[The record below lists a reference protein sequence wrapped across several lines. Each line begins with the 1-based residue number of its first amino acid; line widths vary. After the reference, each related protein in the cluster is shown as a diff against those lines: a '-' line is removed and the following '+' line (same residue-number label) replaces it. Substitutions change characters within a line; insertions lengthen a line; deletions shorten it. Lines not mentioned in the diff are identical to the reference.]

1 MSAIYVKD
9 LLLPNADFQQI
20 GNDFTTGA
28 NLTSLLSSV
37 NLQTSASHRIHVKLQ
52 LTEPGD
58 YYITKMLFINCDFTI
73 EGCKNTRIIANF
85 PNQAAYQDDCFIHF
99 SNFNNNRSYYSR
111 FKTIIKNIIFDV
123 HSNHHWKTQEDGVT
137 PAELYYLKV
146 YYPQSLLLDNVK
158 MSLSNHP
165 ITNIDIRNGQNILIE
180 NCVLENYHDN
190 INVSV
195 GGNLWLRA
203 ITNNVK
209 IINNIFKKTGN
220 DEALA
225 FFGHHTDDNY
235 ILPADDIP
243 SDGFCRKQN
252 IIVSNNIFEYG
263 EPGTTV
269 ASIINDCL
277 ITLID
282 LTSNQSQTLKH
293 VYDNISFEGNT
304 IIMNDLTKRVFS
316 SMNIGNTKIRNVYFV
331 NNNIKIN
338 GFTASSAFCE
348 IFVFDNQSNGVNS
361 IYHVK
366 GNKVFNQAKITDGN
380 NTMLYFLLQN
390 GGIVSVLDNYL
401 KIYEDNNDTTQE
413 QRRFNFFWINKR
425 DSSISIENNYIEGC
439 HMLGSI
445 SHSTSSGDEA
455 INYAKVLIKN
465 NYIKGGSSIYTNNIG
480 WFVLN
485 IEDNYIESDQ
495 YVIALQNYG
504 NSGNFCYINNHV
516 VSKFSGT
523 PTFYYSNSGCNASRV
538 CISNNVFENA
548 TSSILTILNNY
559 VSSSNRK
566 ELYNIY
572 LN

>member
-20 GNDFTTGA
+20 GDDFTTGA
-28 NLTSLLSSV
+28 NLTALLSTI
-37 NLQTSASHRIHVKLQ
+37 NLNTTPNNRWHVKIR

-58 YYITKMLFINCDFTI
+58 YYITETLTVNCDFTI
-73 EGCKNTRIIANF
+73 EGCENARIIANF
-85 PNQAAYQDDCFIHF
+85 SNNDAYHHDCFIF
-99 SNFNNNRSYYSR
+99 FCNYNSNGEKTRC
-111 FKTIIKNIIFDV
+111 KTIIKNVEFGV
-123 HSNHHWKTQEDGVT
+123 HANHHWRTINNE
-137 PAELYYLKV
+137 PAVLHYLKI
-146 YYPQSLLLDNVK
+146 YYPQSLHIDNVK
-158 MSLSNHP
+158 MSLSDHP
-165 ITNIDIRNGQNILIE
+165 ITNIDIRNGQNVLIE

-190 INVSV
+190 VNVNA

-203 ITNNVK
+203 ITKNVK

-225 FFGHHTDDNY
+225 FFGHHTDDDY
-235 ILPADDIP
+235 ILPTDDIP

-316 SMNIGNTKIRNVYFV
+316 SMNIGYTKIRNVRFE

-338 GFTASSAFCE
+338 GFTASSAFCD

-380 NTMLYFLLQN
+380 NTMLYFLMQN

-413 QRRFNFFWINKR
+413 HRRFNFFWINKR

-445 SHSTSSGDEA
+445 NCSTSSGDEA

-504 NSGNFCYINNHV
+504 NSGYFCYINNHV